1 MKKKI
6 ATPLEKHRFYLN
18 PSCGKIDEYEC
29 VLLSYL
35 SNDIQLIVEQFLE
48 CYSPSNPQVKSISRE
63 AFDYSM
69 NVVPYALRFNDF
81 NEINSFFNRSLDLF
95 INWIQ
100 KLPFSCDTKARR
112 TYLIRILLY
121 LSQIFVNPSF
131 KARINDFCNTIRLCF
146 LCEDKALNDDVK
158 YTLIKILIIGCL
170 DLKDALPEFRI
181 MSQLLME
188 LIVLYVTNEKPGWA
202 DKIIPNL
209 VPLFK
214 YKEFILI
221 VGESFSASYFRAIT
235 DNMKTTVLL
244 NFMISIINS
253 YFPPLEKHHAFETAI
268 NCWLR
273 LRSKKSRGKNNE
285 TNENNDSIFL
295 RPWPTELIKS
305 LFFNWFSID
314 FECMPGQVKGKKKSL
329 PIFDLLRYGEPE
341 KEPQVKKIAE
351 QVIIKEFSSPE
362 TADKFWYIPV
372 FSHYFLQNNSN
383 FLLEDD
389 HYELI
394 FSFYDKFIKSKF
406 SQDTEILT
414 ALLSLLNLI
423 VELMLHLKKQD
434 VIDRVLQLANSFPNT
449 DVKLNLLASFLSFEV
464 DRPTQIWQR
473 LFTSMKEPSFAI
485 KSYLFYIYSAFY
497 ALLKDNKFFSAY
509 QLKKDFWEI
518 IQKSIRDASEK
529 TRDLYYLS
537 LYAFSLHSRVF
548 LKNPNESSFYVRSSI
563 QANNNSFAYFL
574 KNAILAG
581 ENCQGSM
588 SAHQAND
595 PSIIHFVTNRYIIS
609 IIDKNEIEVRS
620 PLGINVFNVK
630 WEKEPEFESLPF
642 PTVNSNVKFN
652 VPSKYVPEDDFGR
665 EILNIQNTIEKN
677 TATFKKYQKPKEKN
691 NVFDSF
697 HFLADLGF
705 FTLNDAETA
714 RIVPIELVQQI
725 AALDTI
731 DAKPTFKIDLFQLF
745 EEENLDSKESDF
757 LNKFISDVCTD
768 VKNLSFSTEIC
779 TIQYVSACKSNSKER
794 AKDSGLII
802 ILNETNYSV
811 KKSSSQLNDFD
822 CILILNLVPSSDY
835 YFVEVF
841 DKSGNIP
848 LPFPSG
854 LNTQLI
860 HKDRLRN
867 LISLTIMLYYAN
879 PYQQTRKDLAPNGP
893 DRYSAKLKC
902 RMEIIEQIYN
912 FSSLAPESKAQMLAR
927 FLKLMN
933 NA

>member
-6 ATPLEKHRFYLN
+6 SIPYEKHRYYLN

-29 VLLSYL
+29 VLLSYN
-35 SNDIQLIVEQFLE
+35 SNDIQLIVEQFLD
-48 CYSPSNPQVKSISRE
+48 CYSPSNSQVKSITRE

-69 NVVPYALRFNDF
+69 NVIPYALRYNDG
-81 NEINSFFNRSLDLF
+81 NEINSYFNRSLDLF
-95 INWIQ
+95 FGWIQ
-100 KLPFSCDTKARR
+100 KLPFPFDTATRR
-112 TYLIRILLY
+112 IYLIRILLY
-121 LSQIFVNPSF
+121 LSQVFLNPSF

-146 LCEDKALNDDVK
+146 LCEDVALNDKVR
-158 YTLIKILIIGCL
+158 YTLIKTLIIGCL
-170 DLKDALPEFRI
+170 DLKESLPEFRV
-181 MSQLLME
+181 MPQLLME
-188 LIVLYVTNEKPGWA
+188 LIVLYVTNEKAGWS
-202 DKIIPNL
+202 DEIIPNL

-221 VGESFSASYFRAIT
+221 VVESFSASYFRAIT
-235 DNMKTTVLL
+235 DNMKSTVLL
-244 NFMISIINS
+244 DFMISIINS

-273 LRSKKSRGKNNE
+273 LKTKRSRAKGSEINDNNE
-285 TNENNDSIFL
+285 SIFL

-314 FECMPGQVKGKKKSL
+314 FECMPGQERGKKNSL

-372 FSHYFLQNNSN
+372 FSHYFLQNNYN
-383 FLLEDD
+383 FLLEDN

-394 FSFYDKFIKSKF
+394 FSFYEKFTKSKF

-414 ALLSLLNLI
+414 ALLSLMNLI
-423 VELMLHLKKQD
+423 IELMLHLKRQD
-434 VIDRVLQLANSFPNT
+434 VIDRVLQLVSSFPNT

-464 DRPTQIWQR
+464 DKPSQIWQR
-473 LFTSMKEPSFAI
+473 LFSSMKEPSFAI
-485 KSYLFYIYSAFY
+485 KSYLFYIYSAFF
-497 ALLKDNKFFSAY
+497 ALLKDDNFFSAY

-537 LYAFSLHSRVF
+537 LYAYSLHSSVF

-563 QANNNSFAYFL
+563 QANNSFAYFL

-588 SAHQAND
+588 SVHQAND

-620 PLGINVFNVK
+620 PLGINVFKVQ

-642 PTVNSNVKFN
+642 PTVNTNVKFD
-652 VPSKYVPEDDFGR
+652 VSSSYIPQDDFGR
-665 EILNIQNTIEKN
+665 EILNIQKTIEKN
-677 TATFKKYQKPKEKN
+677 TTSFKKYQKPKEKN

-714 RIVPIELVQQI
+714 RIVPLELVQQV

-731 DAKPTFKIDLFQLF
+731 DAKPTFKVDLFQLF
-745 EEENLDSKESDF
+745 KDGNLNSVESEF
-757 LNKFISDVCTD
+757 LNKFISDVCSD
-768 VKNLSFSTEIC
+768 VKNLTFSTEIC
-779 TIQYVSACKSNSKER
+779 TIQYVSACKLNSKER

-802 ILNETNYSV
+802 ILNETNYCI
-811 KKSSSQLNDFD
+811 KKSSSQLTDFD
-822 CILILNLVPSSDY
+822 CILIVNLIPSSDY

-854 LNTQLI
+854 LNTQLV
-860 HKDRLRN
+860 HKERLRN
-867 LISLTIMLYYAN
+867 LISLTIMLYYVN

-902 RMEIIEQIYN
+902 RMEIIEQIYKL
-912 FSSLAPESKAQMLAR
+912 SSMAPESKAQMLTK

-933 NA
+933 YA